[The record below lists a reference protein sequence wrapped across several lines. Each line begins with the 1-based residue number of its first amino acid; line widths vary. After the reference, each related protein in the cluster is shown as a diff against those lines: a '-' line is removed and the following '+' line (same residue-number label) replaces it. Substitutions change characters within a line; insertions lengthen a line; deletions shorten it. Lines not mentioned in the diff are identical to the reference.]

1 MKGSDIISYK
11 KRIPPI
17 KLELTID
24 MFNNV
29 LSILDNSN
37 NVGENL
43 KEKILKYS
51 IPNVEGSKTSVVIRL
66 FLSEASQL
74 MFLLINNLKSEGKNF
89 YDYYDLLTKNRQI
102 KEEL

>member
-1 MKGSDIISYK
+1 MKNL
-11 KRIPPI
+11 I
-17 KLELTID
+17 KLSRELVENLLNGNKQKLGKEYFF
-24 MFNNV
+24 MFSISKFV
-29 LSILDNSN
+29 L
-37 NVGENL
+37 L

-51 IPNVEGSKTSVVIRL
+51 IPNEEGSKTSVVIRL

-74 MFLLINNLKSEGKNF
+74 MFLLINNLKSEEKTS